1 MTNRIKALFKDTK
14 GLTLVETLVAITIL
28 ALLVFCITPIFLVN
42 LDTIRISGDKA
53 VKIHRNAGVMQKVLG
68 NFETGDET
76 ANAGYDIDVASAD
89 VMLSGNDIS
98 FTVKAQ
104 GDLLVSNP
112 NDIKDGFATVKAD
125 APNSSFQVFPKS
137 LTDDFK
143 EAYLTVAAIG
153 FSFVDE
159 PGSSVYELY
168 CNKDGDPDKC
178 TADEKLVYGQDYTMQ
193 RVKSND
199 PTVEK
204 RVMQIILYG
213 GTDVN
218 FSNSPLTFKYK
229 GHKEKIQVDAPS
241 MIMVGEKSKDGYR
254 YYVTRGETEKDSEGN
269 DRLIVLE
276 RYMDNAPLTSAMND
290 VAWVSAEDADQYA
303 VGADGEKYGYYVMCG
318 DNGQIRRFWQNPTT
332 GNYYWGGDYTYHTDI
347 NLNRVEGNSY
357 IKAENIKSTSVSYK
371 FLARR
376 GNPGD
381 EGKGG
386 FKLVQ
391 GTKGSGSKEA
401 RDNNAMVAT
410 QNMWTVTALDG
421 GDASQNAYFYASDG
435 KMLYYYMDEGLNNGG
450 FDRGL
455 QASQVGDGSFY
466 ALRDNVFGKTSYK
479 VGDVTRKF
487 RGTGYYNEWNF
498 EALSWLRANHDSY
511 YTIKGIN
518 PASVNR
524 DAYPITLTSVGAIVL
539 QGSDNIGDEQPYAG
553 STSYANY
560 DVSDGGTVIQ
570 GSVANYPTD
579 TYTLYCGYI
588 PSAYDVW
595 SRKAHDG
602 CSLDI
607 AKGVGGLIKDNTVA
621 NQLVAKETYDY
632 YYETANRSKNNA
644 EKHPNLEVDSN
655 LNRRSNDIFEGATEK
670 NPLWRGTF
678 GITPYFTSGDNAT
691 LRQKA
696 SLVYQGRYSWSS
708 NRKHNVDYI
717 WYWPYTNVDYAV
729 TGKFFDAHTDTSI
742 IKDDFAD
749 SISPAFNENTIYSTR
764 GDENIYPRQQYL
776 TNGRV
781 IDITCSY
788 YSHPFALHIAANPSI
803 DQKAY
808 MLDNKTG
815 SNQFSYYY
823 ANRRETVT
831 ILNVASAKIPA
842 AGEKDVNVSLAVGYA
857 QGGSITFSETGDIT
871 NRTYA
876 GYVNNIMPIGIVY
889 LRAGTAWL
897 TKQQAYGNSTNEYQ
911 AVDRTGYRLA
921 DESNYFHQFYYLDS
935 KLGDK
940 YKNPN
945 GPGSSN
951 AEDEYNFL
959 GLGLVAHIGNMY
971 GAKYWQNNRHIIFRS
986 SDGGVPDQNDHN
998 NQPNGNYN
1006 YLRCHPMVD
1015 TKVTCAAWGT
1025 TWNNYPE
1032 AMWGTDNG
1040 TVLSWWVDLNASD
1053 LNDESK
1059 SSNHD
1064 DNSTEAEFQAYH
1076 WIDNVEGKAF
1086 QTRSFSWK
1094 NTIGVHQ
1101 ADSDSNPNPVT
1112 FNYGLN
1118 GKTFPGQFRTFFDKS
1133 TQEHQYYEQ
1142 GYGFIST
1149 LSSINDIAYAND
1161 YWVAVGNQATG
1172 KTNLRGLTICPALYC
1187 GNNSL
1192 PNPSSKYYGGSN
1204 DIKAYTGNGQ
1214 GGSWVNVRYWY
1225 DAKGTGRQAEDNATY
1240 LWKAVKISDNEN
1252 YNIVQINCLNGIW
1265 FATGYEDANQ
1275 DGEWD
1280 EGERA
1285 VVCWARD
1292 PLASCDAYDGLG
1304 HTAAGR
1310 WSENTQFY
1318 STTGKGQYQAMSSSD
1333 VGGINSVACRDDA

>member
-1 MTNRIKALFKDTK
+1 MNNRIKALFKDKK
-14 GLTLVETLVAITIL
+14 GLTLVETLVALTIL

-42 LDTIRISGDKA
+42 LDTIRVSGDKA
-53 VKIHRNAGVMQKVLG
+53 VKIHRNAGIMQKVLG

-98 FTVKAQ
+98 YTVKAQ

-112 NDIKDGFATVKAD
+112 NDISDGFATVKAD

-168 CNKDGDPDKC
+168 CNKDGEPDKC

-229 GHKEKIQVDAPS
+229 SHKEKIQVDAPS

-254 YYVTRGETEKDSEGN
+254 YYVTRGETEKDSKGN

-276 RYMDNAPLTSAMND
+276 RYMDNVPLTSAMND

-357 IKAENIKSTSVSYK
+357 IKAENKYSTSVSYK

-376 GNPGD
+376 GNFGD
-381 EGKGG
+381 EGIGG

-391 GTKGSGSKEA
+391 GTKGAASKEA
-401 RDNNAMVAT
+401 RENNAMVST

-421 GDASQNAYFYASDG
+421 SEASKNAYFYATDG
-435 KMLYYYMDEGLNNGG
+435 KMLYYYMDEGLKDGG
-450 FDRGL
+450 FDNGL
-455 QASQVGDGSFY
+455 LASQVGDGSFY
-466 ALRDNVFGKTSYK
+466 ALRDNVFGKNSYN
-479 VGDVTRKF
+479 GRKF

-498 EALSWLRANHDSY
+498 EALSWLRADEDSY
-511 YTIKGIN
+511 YSIKGIN
-518 PASVNR
+518 PATVNR

-539 QGSDNIGDEQPYAG
+539 QGSNNIGDEQPYAG

-560 DVSDGGTVIQ
+560 DVSDGGAVIQ
-570 GSVANYPTD
+570 NTVANYPTS

-595 SRKAHDG
+595 SRRAHAG

-607 AKGVGGLIKDNTVA
+607 ANDSTNA
-621 NQLVAKETYDY
+621 NQLVSKETLDY
-632 YYETANRSKNNA
+632 YYETPA
-644 EKHPNLEVDSN
+644 VDSN
-655 LNRRSNDIFEGATEK
+655 LQRRSSNILQGSTEK
-670 NPLWRGTF
+670 NPIWRGTF
-678 GITPYFTSGDNAT
+678 GITPYFTSGDSANLRTNAT
-691 LRQKA
+691 R
-696 SLVYQGRYSWSS
+696 VYQGRKTAYVALQGNRSWL
-708 NRKHNVDYI
+708 DYI

-729 TGKFFDAHTDTSI
+729 TGKFFDAHTDMSV
-742 IKDDFAD
+742 IKDDFT
-749 SISPAFNENTIYSTR
+749 SPISAAFNENTIYSTR
-764 GDENIYPRQQYL
+764 GDSNIGTRQQYL
-776 TNGRV
+776 TGGRV

-831 ILNVASAKIPA
+831 ILNVANAKIPA

-857 QGGSITFSETGDIT
+857 QGGSITFSETGGISK
-871 NRTYA
+871 TYA

-897 TKQQAYGNSTNEYQ
+897 TKQEAYGNSTNEYQ
-911 AVDRTGYRLA
+911 AVDKTGYKLQ

-935 KLGDK
+935 KLPEGNLG
-940 YKNPN
+940 KNPN
-945 GPGSSN
+945 GPDSAS
-951 AEDEYNFL
+951 AADEYNFL
-959 GLGLVAHIGNMY
+959 GLGVVSHIGNMY
-971 GAKYWQNNRHIIFRS
+971 GAKYWQNNRHILYRS

-998 NQPNGNYN
+998 TKPNGNYN

-1025 TWNNYPE
+1025 TWDNNPE

-1040 TVLSWWVDLNASD
+1040 TVLSWWVNLNAEDLNS
-1053 LNDESK
+1053 NSSK
-1059 SSNHD
+1059 YD
-1064 DNSTEAEFQAYH
+1064 DNSVEAEFQSH
-1076 WIDNVEGKAF
+1076 QWIDNVEGKAF
-1086 QTRSFSWK
+1086 QTKSYSWK
-1094 NTIGVHQ
+1094 GTVGVHQ
-1101 ADSDSNPNPVT
+1101 ADSDSNPNPVS

-1118 GKTFPGQFRTFFDKS
+1118 GKTFAVQFRTFFDKS
-1133 TQEHQYYEQ
+1133 TQEKKYYEQ

-1149 LSSINDIAYAND
+1149 LSSVNDIAYAND
-1161 YWVAVGNQATG
+1161 YWVAVGNQSTG
-1172 KTNLRGLTICPALYC
+1172 KQNLRGLTICPALYC
-1187 GNNSL
+1187 GNSSL
-1192 PNPSSKYYGGSN
+1192 ANPSGKYYGGSN
-1204 DIKAYTGNGQ
+1204 DVKAYTGNGQ

-1240 LWKAVKISDNEN
+1240 LWKAVKISENEN

-1292 PLASCDAYDGLG
+1292 PLMPCDGHDNLG
-1304 HTAAGR
+1304 RSAGR

-1318 STTGKGQYQAMSSSD
+1318 STTGKGQYQAMSAAD